1 MRFGCR
7 DRALTL
13 PRPIRSTGASHG
25 PAWPA
30 PSGATGVAVVTC
42 LVESA
47 SSRPSLSKS
56 DPHRPRALRRS
67 SPRWPGCVLVEF
79 LRPLVRCVHRALVK
93 RGGAGIHGA
102 GPGDLRGM
110 CRLVGHASSGRPLRL
125 LAPVG
130 VTRLASLTPRLA
142 LALRSGAVPQRATT
156 RDGSSSPGPI
166 HPRRVRL
173 DLHADACG

>member
-1 MRFGCR
+1 MGQPGPLLPEPQASQSLPALWSGLV
-7 DRALTL
+7 RAH
-13 PRPIRSTGASHG
+13 PCHRVIRSG
-25 PAWPA
+25 PEP
-30 PSGATGVAVVTC
+30 
-42 LVESA
+42 
-47 SSRPSLSKS
+47 
-56 DPHRPRALRRS
+56 LRRS
-67 SPRWPGCVLVEF
+67 SLRWPGCLLVEF
-79 LRPLVRCVHRALVK
+79 LRPLVRCVHRALLK

-110 CRLVGHASSGRPLRL
+110 CRLVEHASSGRPLRL

-156 RDGSSSPGPI
+156 RDGSTSPGPI